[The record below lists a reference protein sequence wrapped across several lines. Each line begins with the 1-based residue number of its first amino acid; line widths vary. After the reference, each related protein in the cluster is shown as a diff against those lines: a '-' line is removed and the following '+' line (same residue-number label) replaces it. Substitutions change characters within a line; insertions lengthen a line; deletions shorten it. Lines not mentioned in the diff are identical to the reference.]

1 MLRLKQMIQVA
12 LQGSFLKRITF
23 EGNIMAQE

>member
-12 LQGSFLKRITF
+12 LQGSLKRITF
-23 EGNIMAQE
+23 EENIIAQE